1 MTDGIPWCEK
11 ERCQRRLIRYWNHR
25 SISKYSIGLLST
37 FIQEN
42 SYSNEGQM
50 QSSGLGVDSF
60 GGLCKS
66 NHDIQPPYYKCIPST
81 LGTKKGQLD
90 NVPPNQDNIPLLT
103 TQILCPSG
111 SDKCE
116 IYKDTEQQ
124 RARPQVERH
133 YRESSQQNPRVS
145 RIPE

>member
-1 MTDGIPWCEK
+1 MGYHGVRKKDVK
-11 ERCQRRLIRYWNHR
+11 EDLFGTGTTEAYQNIASGFYPH
-25 SISKYSIGLLST
+25 LSR
-37 FIQEN
+37 IYP

-60 GGLCKS
+60 GGLSKS